1 MIIHATDDIYHAIFG
16 TSLYKFNLILHKLA
30 LPFQSNLR
38 QYTLYVKRFCE
49 VTMAT
54 QSNLKSKSHMPK
66 NSVFF
71 EKIVPISLITMG
83 VITVG
88 LILFAAGVILGI
100 VQF

>member
-1 MIIHATDDIYHAIFG
+1 MT
-16 TSLYKFNLILHKLA
+16 
-30 LPFQSNLR
+30 
-38 QYTLYVKRFCE
+38 
-49 VTMAT
+49 T

-66 NSVFF
+66 DSVFF

-83 VITVG
+83 IVTLG